1 MAVNEPNRH
10 LPSEQRYGQNA
21 ICETLC
27 ESKLLLS
34 EARFCFAGSRGSGTM
49 AGLRQFGFYP
59 KSVIGLWGD
68 FPPVSAACFP
78 GYVEA

>member
-1 MAVNEPNRH
+1 MAVNEPYRH

-34 EARFCFAGSRGSGTM
+34 EARFCFAGSRRSGTM

-59 KSVIGLWGD
+59 KSVIGLWGV
-68 FPPVSAACFP
+68 FPPVS